1 MKTKYIPNIYSL
13 FDTCVLAQK
22 LEKMARKGWHFK
34 EIIPRFLVF
43 EEGEAM
49 EVSYATPYFP
59 NNSVLE
65 PTLTEDHE
73 AYLELCE
80 QQGWELIWTHGT
92 RQIFRNT
99 RPDPVPIETDP
110 MVQLQ
115 AIGAGVGRYLFNNFS
130 PTIICLPIFF
140 MILSD
145 YKMFGGILGW
155 FETPILRMVTAMF
168 FFPAI
173 FGLVKIAW
181 YFIWFSLSYN
191 RVKKGKP
198 MLPTL
203 FYPRLVLD
211 VIGSIPFVCV
221 LVMALSPLQVA
232 VFLALAL
239 PLDLLWWRYF
249 QKGKKFFKS
258 KEQVYFFLLLSQ
270 LLIFDVAEKL
280 AAKLILLLP

>member
-1 MKTKYIPNIYSL
+1 MKKYIPNVYSM
-13 FDTCVLAQK
+13 FDTCVLARK

-34 EIIPRFLVF
+34 EIIPYFLVF

-49 EVSYATPYFP
+49 EVAYSTAFFP

-65 PTLTEDHE
+65 PKLTEDHE

-99 RPDPVPIETDP
+99 RPDPVPIETDT

-115 AIGAGVGRYLFNNFS
+115 AIGASTGRYLFKNFA
-130 PTIICLPIFF
+130 PLLICLPILFV
-140 MILSD
+140 ILND
-145 YKMFGGILGW
+145 YKMFGDVSDW
-155 FETPILRMVTAMF
+155 FKTWELQMIAAMF
-168 FFPAI
+168 FLPAI
-173 FGLVKIAW
+173 LGLVQIAW
-181 YFIWFSLSYN
+181 YFIWFSLSHN
-191 RVKKGKP
+191 CVKKGLP

-203 FYPRLVLD
+203 FYPRLVLNI
-211 VIGSIPFVCV
+211 IGGIPFICI

-258 KEQVYFFLLLSQ
+258 KEQVYIFFALSQ
-270 LLIFDVAEKL
+270 LLIFEAAEELVVKIVQL
-280 AAKLILLLP
+280 FP

>member
-1 MKTKYIPNIYSL
+1 MKTKYIPNIYSM
-13 FDTCVLAQK
+13 FDTGVLARK

-49 EVSYATPYFP
+49 EVAYSTAFFP

-65 PTLTEDHE
+65 PKLTEDHE

-80 QQGWELIWTHGT
+80 QQGWELVWTHGT

-115 AIGAGVGRYLFNNFS
+115 AIGASMGRYLLNNFLS
-130 PTIICLPIFF
+130 VAIALPVLFGLADDF
-140 MILSD
+140 PYGMFDGLSD
-145 YKMFGGILGW
+145 ILEFRLIGIAL
-155 FETPILRMVTAMF
+155 F
-168 FFPAI
+168 FNAFC
-173 FGLVKIAW
+173 GLLKLIW
-181 YFIWFSLSYN
+181 YFIWFNWSYN
-191 RVKKGKP
+191 RVKKDFP

-203 FYPRLVLD
+203 FYPRQVLNLLSTLLGFIAMA
-211 VIGSIPFVCV
+211 VLIGPIK
-221 LVMALSPLQVA
+221 MA
-232 VFLALAL
+232 VFLIIAF

-258 KEQVYFFLLLSQ
+258 KEQVYFVLLVSQ
-270 LLIFDVAEKL
+270 LLIFNVAEKL